1 MHNSWILSH
10 VLLGMLIII
19 FILIFLLF
27 IVMSYTCAT
36 WNVNDYIHVNL
47 LTIIDS
53 HKLYMSI

>member
-1 MHNSWILSH
+1 MDSHSH
-10 VLLGMLIII
+10 VLLGMLMII
-19 FILIFLLF
+19 FMLISF
-27 IVMSYTCAT
+27 IVMSYTCAS